1 MARLVGESGSV
12 AGKEWRVEVGVTIG
26 REAHNTIAM
35 PDNKKCS
42 RDHCKVWKESV
53 GKYSI
58 ADLGSTNGTLV
69 NDDKVSRQPLV
80 DGDEIRIGEAVLRFV
95 LDEDEKPRKKEAPQR
110 MAELLR
116 AGAGPAAGA
125 ADAGGAAPAAKGA
138 PGAGPAGSA
147 MPTIEVKQR
156 VLQYQK
162 KSAGG
167 SVAGWDLAQASSGT
181 RWLMLLVAAG
191 VAVGLFLLVKSMIA
205 GG

>member
-12 AGKEWRVEVGVTIG
+12 AGKEWRIEVGVTVG

-69 NDDKVSRQPLV
+69 NDDKISRQPLV

-95 LDEDEKPRKKEAPQR
+95 LDEDEKPKKKEAPQR

-116 AGAGPAAGA
+116 SGAGGEAGAA
-125 ADAGGAAPAAKGA
+125 ADAGPAAKGA
-138 PGAGPAGSA
+138 PGAAAAGSA

-167 SVAGWDLAQASSGT
+167 SVAGWDLGQASSGT
-181 RWLMLLVAAG
+181 RWLMILVAVG

>member
-12 AGKEWRVEVGVTIG
+12 AGKEWPIEVGVTIG

-53 GKYSI
+53 GRYSI

-69 NDDKVSRQPLV
+69 NDDRVSRQPLV
-80 DGDEIRIGEAVLRFV
+80 DGDEIRIGEAVLRFL
-95 LDEDEKPRKKEAPQR
+95 LDEDEKPKKKEAPQR

-116 AGAGPAAGA
+116 GGAGAATGEAEGGPAAR
-125 ADAGGAAPAAKGA
+125 GA

-181 RWLMLLVAAG
+181 RWLMILVAA
-191 VAVGLFLLVKSMIA
+191 AVGTGLFLLVKSMIA
-205 GG
+205 GS